1 MKFSTSSIL
10 AITAL
15 SAATQ
20 QSNAFSMQS
29 YSRTSFGLRT
39 APQPTAMRSSPM
51 MIISNTAI
59 TALQAATDPASEQ
72 ETEVQRLKAMATK
85 IRAEVAELESQ
96 QATERT
102 KFTEKIFQE
111 FDANNDGDVS
121 LDELKAAL
129 ERTFKME
136 IADESVESLMKD
148 FDKSGD
154 GKLQIDEM
162 VSVEQ
167 FRSRLEYLVQD
178 EKRKTSEA
186 TRSAAKSA
194 EVSEL
199 IESQLALINDNP
211 PTGTDKAVSVLPYLF
226 PLMDGLMF
234 GQFLL
239 KDASNPFFG
248 VVAAIYVLYRS
259 IPFSGVLT
267 FFGLSAG
274 SNNLSLNR
282 LVRFNMQQ
290 AIYLD
295 IALFLPAL
303 VGAITAAASSSLFGY
318 ELPPGITEIGSD
330 AVFLTLLA
338 TLGYSTVS
346 SLLGAEPDKIPFI
359 SDAVNKRVPS
369 IDISMFDSEG
379 RFVPPQLKEKEDDDN
394 EKKDTL

>member
-1 MKFSTSSIL
+1 MKFSASSIL
-10 AITAL
+10 AFVAL

-20 QSNAFSMQS
+20 QSDAFSMQS
-29 YSRTSFGLRT
+29 HSRTSFGLRK

-51 MIISNTAI
+51 MIISNTAN
-59 TALQAATDPASEQ
+59 TALKAALEPASEQ
-72 ETEVQRLKAMATK
+72 ETEVQRLKAMAAK
-85 IRAEVAELESQ
+85 LRADVVELESQ
-96 QATERT
+96 QVSVRT
-102 KFTEKIFQE
+102 KITEKIFQE
-111 FDANNDGDVS
+111 FDANNDGDVT

-136 IADESVESLMKD
+136 IADERVEILMKD

-167 FRSRLEYLVQD
+167 FRNRLEYLAQD
-178 EKRKTSEA
+178 EKREKSEA

-199 IESQLALINDNP
+199 IESQLALINDSP
-211 PTGTDKAVSVLPYLF
+211 PSSTDKAISVLPYLF

-234 GQFLL
+234 GQYLL
-239 KDASNPFFG
+239 KDTNNPVLG
-248 VVAAIYVLYRS
+248 IVAAIYVLYRS
-259 IPFSGVLT
+259 IPFSGVLA

-274 SNNLSLNR
+274 SNNPSINR
-282 LVRFNMQQ
+282 LVRYNMQQ

-295 IALFLPAL
+295 FALFIPGI
-303 VGAITAAASSSLFGY
+303 VGAITAAAASGLFGY
-318 ELPPGITEIGSD
+318 QLPPGIAEISSD

-338 TLGYSTVS
+338 TLAYSTVS
-346 SLLGAEPDKIPFI
+346 SLLGVEPDKIPLI

-379 RFVPPQLKEKEDDDN
+379 RFVPPQLEKKEDDDN
-394 EKKDTL
+394 EKKD

>member
-10 AITAL
+10 AIVAL
-15 SAATQ
+15 SAATH
-20 QSNAFSMQS
+20 QSDAFSMQS
-29 YSRTSFGLRT
+29 HSRTSFGLRT

-51 MIISNTAI
+51 MIISNTAT
-59 TALQAATDPASEQ
+59 TALQAALDPASEQ

-85 IRAEVAELESQ
+85 LRAEVAELESQ
-96 QATERT
+96 QASERT
-102 KFTEKIFQE
+102 KFTEQIFQE
-111 FDANNDGDVS
+111 FDANNDGDVT

-129 ERTFKME
+129 ERTFKMD
-136 IADESVESLMKD
+136 IDDERVESLMKD

-167 FRSRLEYLVQD
+167 FRNRLEYLVQD

-199 IESQLALINDNP
+199 IESQLALINDRP
-211 PTGTDKAVSVLPYLF
+211 PTGTDKAISVLPYLF

-239 KDASNPFFG
+239 QDVSNPVIG
-248 VVAAIYVLYRS
+248 VIASIYVLYRS

-282 LVRFNMQQ
+282 LVRYNMQQ

-295 IALFLPAL
+295 FALFIPGI
-303 VGAITAAASSSLFGY
+303 VGAITAAAASGLFGY
-318 ELPPGITEIGSD
+318 QLPPGIAEIGSD

-379 RFVPPQLKEKEDDDN
+379 RFVPPQLEQKEDDDK
-394 EKKDTL
+394 EKKD

>member
-10 AITAL
+10 AIVAL
-15 SAATQ
+15 SAATH
-20 QSNAFSMQS
+20 QSDAFSMQS
-29 YSRTSFGLRT
+29 HSRTSFGLRT

-51 MIISNTAI
+51 MIISNTAT
-59 TALQAATDPASEQ
+59 TALQAALDPASEQ

-85 IRAEVAELESQ
+85 LRAEVAELESQ

-102 KFTEKIFQE
+102 KFTEQIFQE
-111 FDANNDGDVS
+111 FDANNDGDVT

-136 IADESVESLMKD
+136 IADERVETLMKD

-167 FRSRLEYLVQD
+167 FRNRLEYLVQD

-186 TRSAAKSA
+186 IRSAAKSA

-199 IESQLALINDNP
+199 IESQLALINDRP
-211 PTGTDKAVSVLPYLF
+211 PTGTDKAISVLPYLF

-239 KDASNPFFG
+239 QDVSNPVIG
-248 VVAAIYVLYRS
+248 VIASIYVLYRS

-282 LVRFNMQQ
+282 LVRYNMQQ

-295 IALFLPAL
+295 FALFIPGI
-303 VGAITAAASSSLFGY
+303 VGAITAAAASGLFGY
-318 ELPPGITEIGSD
+318 QLPPGIAEIGSD

-379 RFVPPQLKEKEDDDN
+379 RFVPPQLEQKEDDDK
-394 EKKDTL
+394 EKKD